1 MFRVRPFE
9 NRTLT
14 WWRDEREDIDLSPV
28 YQRKGNVWNKTDR
41 QFLVDSILNEFDI
54 PKIYIA
60 DFTYIDTPLNEKK
73 KKYAVVDGRQRLEAI
88 FAFFDNLF
96 PISDS
101 FEYIQDSSV
110 SVAGLT
116 YRDLQREYPK
126 IASKFDNFNLTVMS
140 IITDE
145 DARINDLFV
154 RLNKSKPLTGSELR
168 NAMKGAVPGLIRQIA
183 DHEFF
188 KNRIRFNTNRMQE
201 FNVAAKILLLE
212 FLGRP
217 TDTKKR
223 NLDRLIIDESIQA
236 ETDNIEAAAMR
247 SKQNLSSMCDV
258 FVERDDLLRSQGP
271 VTLYY
276 WLIRDLIR
284 DGKSLSSVRPFLVSF
299 NADLSVNRIWDPGEQ
314 GHDPELAAFAFL
326 ARSVNDSG
334 SLTSRYKILRERY
347 DSYVS
352 SRAQTELA
360 I

>member
-41 QFLVDSILNEFDI
+41 QFLVDSIINEFDI

-60 DFTYIDTPLNEKK
+60 DFTYVDTPLNEKK

-88 FAFFDNLF
+88 FAFFDNIF
-96 PISDS
+96 PIADS
-101 FEYIQDSSV
+101 FEYIQDSTV
-110 SVAGLT
+110 SIGGLS

-168 NAMKGAVPGLIRQIA
+168 NAMRGAVPGLIRQIA

-188 KNRIRFNTNRMQE
+188 KARIRFNTNRMQE

-236 ETDNIEAAAMR
+236 ETDNIEAASSRAL
-247 SKQNLSSMCDV
+247 QNLNSMCDV
-258 FVERDDLLRSQGP
+258 FVPHDDLLKSQGP
-271 VTLYY
+271 ITLYY
-276 WLIRDLIR
+276 WLVRDLIR
-284 DGKSLSSVRPFLVSF
+284 DGKPLGSVRPFLVLF
-299 NADLSVNRIWDPGEQ
+299 NQNLTLNRIWNPGDEN
-314 GHDPELAAFAFL
+314 HDPELASFALL

-347 DSYVS
+347 DAYLS
-352 SRAQTELA
+352 SRVKDLDGP
-360 I
+360 